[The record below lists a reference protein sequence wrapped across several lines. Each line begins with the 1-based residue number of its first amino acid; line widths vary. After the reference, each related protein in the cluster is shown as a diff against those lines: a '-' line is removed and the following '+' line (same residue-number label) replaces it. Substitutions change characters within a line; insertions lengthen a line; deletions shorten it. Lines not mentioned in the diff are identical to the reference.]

1 MRSRRWAPRA
11 AVVALMLVA
20 RVSVAD
26 DDDDHSISTF
36 ETKPTAIYGVVGLGT
51 PVGAIGAEV
60 EETVMPNWSLSAGL
74 GWGMANA
81 PQASAMIRWL
91 GGGLRSKVTI
101 GGGVSGGK
109 YKWTEFCFD
118 CDDGPVT
125 KSGTVA
131 WGNVEI
137 GGEHRFWNGLALRY
151 FGGYGH
157 IIAGHLDCQ
166 NATPTTCEQYY
177 EDDGTNV
184 IYTGFGVG
192 GAF

>member
-11 AVVALMLVA
+11 AVVALTLVA

-26 DDDDHSISTF
+26 DDDRSISTF

-101 GGGVSGGK
+101 GGCVSGGK

-131 WGNVEI
+131 WGNLEM
-137 GGEHRFWNGLALRY
+137 GGEHRFWSGIAFRY
-151 FGGYGH
+151 FAGYGH
-157 IIAGHLDCQ
+157 VVAGDVACGAGSPACTDRDAKDAHT
-166 NATPTTCEQYY
+166 A
-177 EDDGTNV
+177 G
-184 IYTGFGVG
+184 YTGFAFG